1 MSNND
6 DAMKTPTSSFCVIC
20 CMMVAILLTF
30 SACHRKTSYP
40 KELKA
45 ADSLAN
51 VKPEET
57 ITLLQGLADA
67 MKTAPLST
75 QMYYRLLCIKA
86 NDKAYIPHTTD
97 TLILPILHYY
107 EKGGD
112 PSLLSMAY
120 YYAGR
125 VYRDLNDAPQALDYF
140 QKGLQAQVDG
150 DESMGAVL
158 YAQMG
163 EIFFNQ
169 SLYDEALDMYQEAFR
184 LDSLAADTL
193 GIILD
198 LRDIAFTHRMQS
210 QYDEA
215 LPLLQQ
221 AEHLAQA
228 IDDEEMVG
236 LVASQLAGLYNRKG
250 QYEQALEQISL
261 ALEHVGAVDLQSTY
275 DVYANILLNT
285 GKLAEAEGYF
295 EQLTQAD
302 DQNIRLDAYDGLAT
316 IAASRNQVEDYSH
329 YFRQYKAVNDSIQ
342 RVAATTS
349 VSRMNA
355 LYNYQLRERENAE
368 LREKNQKDRILFIS
382 IASAFLLIA
391 VASWAFYRHRRLQ
404 MHHRLEQVQRLQAE
418 QYRQSEAF
426 IEANRKEIAQLQ
438 SQLGEANTQNKELI
452 LRLEM
457 QKEHLERS
465 NRLAE
470 MKIEQREQTKK
481 AIQESAVMAHLQEL
495 VAHGQHIHP
504 EDITE
509 VLSLLHDVCPDFLS
523 SLDQLGEL
531 NELEYQVSLLLKL
544 GISPASISQLV
555 LREKTTISAVR
566 RRLYKKI
573 TGQNGTPSDWDEIIL
588 SL

>member
-1 MSNND
+1 
-6 DAMKTPTSSFCVIC
+6 MKSLTSTLRVIC
-20 CMMVAILLTF
+20 CMMLATMLTF
-30 SACHRKTSYP
+30 SACHRHITYP
-40 KELKA
+40 KELKI

-51 VKPEET
+51 VNPEEA
-57 ITLLQGLADA
+57 ITLLQGQEGA
-67 MKTAPLST
+67 MKSAPLAT

-97 TLILPILHYY
+97 TLILPVLHYY
-107 EKGGD
+107 EEGGD

-150 DESMGAVL
+150 DDSVGAVL

-169 SLYDEALDMYQEAFR
+169 SLYDEAQNMYQEAFR
-184 LDSLAADTL
+184 LDSIAADTIGL
-193 GIILD
+193 ILD
-198 LRDIAFTHRMQS
+198 LRDLAFTYRMQS

-215 LPLLQQ
+215 LPLLLQ
-221 AEHLAQA
+221 AEQLAQA

-368 LREKNQKDRILFIS
+368 LREKNQQNQILLIS
-382 IASAFLLIA
+382 LLSVFLLVA
-391 VASWAFYRHRRLQ
+391 VASWTYFRHRRMQ
-404 MHHRLEQVQRLQAE
+404 MQHRLEQLQRLQAE
-418 QYRQSEAF
+418 QYRQSDEF
-426 IEANRKEIAQLQ
+426 IKSNQREILKLQTQLEE
-438 SQLGEANTQNKELI
+438 SSHQNKEMAQ
-452 LRLEM
+452 RLEA
-457 QKEHLERS
+457 QKEQLERS

-481 AIQESAVMAHLQEL
+481 AIQESSVMAHLQEL
-495 VAHGQHIHP
+495 VANGQHIRP

-509 VLSLLHDVCPDFLS
+509 VLSLLHDICPDFLS
-523 SLDQLGEL
+523 ALDQLGEL

-555 LREKTTISAVR
+555 LREKTTISAIR

>member
-1 MSNND
+1 MR
-6 DAMKTPTSSFCVIC
+6 TPTSTLCVIC
-20 CMMVAILLTF
+20 CLMVAILLTH
-30 SACHRKTSYP
+30 SACRPQTSYP
-40 KELKA
+40 RELKV

-51 VKPEET
+51 VKPEEA

-67 MKTAPLST
+67 MKAAPQST

-86 NDKAYIPHTTD
+86 NDKAYITHTTD
-97 TLILPILHYY
+97 TLILPVLHYY

-112 PSLLSMAY
+112 PALLSMAY

-150 DESMGAVL
+150 DHSMGAVL

-169 SLYDEALDMYQEAFR
+169 SLYDEAQHMYQEAYR

-193 GIILD
+193 GVILD

-221 AEHLAQA
+221 AERLAQA

-250 QYEQALEQISL
+250 QYEQALEQITL
-261 ALEHVGAVDLQSTY
+261 ALQHVGAVDLQSTY

-295 EQLTQAD
+295 EQLVQAD

-316 IAASRNQVEDYSH
+316 IAASRKQVEDYSH

-368 LREKNQKDRILFIS
+368 LREKNQRDRLLFIS
-382 IASAFLLIA
+382 LASALLIIA
-391 VASWAFYRHRRLQ
+391 VASWAYYHHRRLQ
-404 MHHRLEQVQRLQAE
+404 MHHRLVQLQRLQAE
-418 QYRQSEAF
+418 QYRQSEDY
-426 IEANRKEIAQLQ
+426 IEANRREIAQLQ
-438 SQLGEANTQNKELI
+438 TQLGEANSQNEALI
-452 LRLEM
+452 RRLEM
-457 QKEHLERS
+457 QKEQLERS

-470 MKIEQREQTKK
+470 MKIAQREQTKK
-481 AIQESAVMAHLQEL
+481 AINESLVMARLQEY
-495 VAHGQHIHP
+495 VAKGKHIVTQ
-504 EDITE
+504 DITDIE
-509 VLSLLHDVCPDFLS
+509 NLLHDVCPDFLTA
-523 SLDQLGEL
+523 LEQLGNL
-531 NELEYQVSLLLKL
+531 NELEYQVCLLLKM
-544 GISPASISQLV
+544 GISPVSISQLV